1 MYNIHWLYFNNFI
14 YLSDNKDSLVLV
26 LGLVLVGK
34 LTGSTGRDF
43 PKKKSRIMFPR
54 FSISREK
61 EKHYCIL
68 SRMRAHGRRL
78 QSILIIPCILHNGRS
93 LRSLYFIR
101 EHSNREP
108 PAGIARCVSPIAE
121 LHIAGLKLRVNFSKM
136 SSTHHPKIRP

>member
-26 LGLVLVGK
+26 LRFLLVGK
-34 LTGSTGRDF
+34 LMGSSGRNF
-43 PKKKSRIMFPR
+43 SILFPR

-68 SRMRAHGRRL
+68 RMRAHGRRL
-78 QSILIIPCILHNGRS
+78 QSIHIIPCILHNGRS
-93 LRSLYFIR
+93 LRSLYFVR
-101 EHSNREP
+101 EHSNWEP

>member
-43 PKKKSRIMFPR
+43 PKKNSRITFPR

-68 SRMRAHGRRL
+68 RMRAHGRRL

-93 LRSLYFIR
+93 LCSLYFTYQGTSDR
-101 EHSNREP
+101 ELL
-108 PAGIARCVSPIAE
+108 ADIADVCRQRQSCI
-121 LHIAGLKLRVNFSKM
+121 LRV
-136 SSTHHPKIRP
+136 